1 MPDSPWRW
9 DGSHGRGE
17 SVFRTGFLER
27 DAPEAWLAETAGRR
41 PAGRG
46 NPQDP
51 QRRSAS
57 GMGLQNNEM
66 NDSPMMTPISRRVGW
81 LLLTATLWAVLT
93 GRAQEVPA
101 PGDLEIRATVAQA
114 MVTLDTDEQAALVR
128 GLADNPAPLTLE
140 LLSRWKEGGVH
151 LYESQEGERVPVVLN
166 DDADADGL
174 QSAVRV
180 IDLTPLTDAAGQPVR
195 LLASDLEL
203 AETDS
208 NLRRAMKDVADM
220 AALTDPDPRRRRQA
234 AQDIGLAQDTEK
246 LETLMRA
253 RASESDRQ
261 VARALDEAVA
271 LVQLRSETP
280 ADRIAGCA
288 TLGRLGSIP
297 GQDALKS
304 VLQEATDA
312 GDQELA
318 QAATTALADIARHV
332 KTVNT
337 VGTVFRGLSAGS
349 ILLVAAIGL
358 AITFGLMG
366 VINMAHGE
374 LIVVGAYTTY
384 IVQNLFGSGLQLS
397 PFGFTLRLPGLG
409 AEGSTYQLYFAAALP
424 LSFLV
429 AALVGIALERSVIRF
444 LYKRPLESLLATW
457 GVSLVLQQL
466 FRLTFGANNVQV
478 DSPAWLSG
486 NWTVNDVVF
495 GWNRLFVIAFAALI
509 ILLTWAA
516 LNKTP
521 LGLLIR
527 AVMQNREMAA
537 CMGVRTERVNML
549 TFGFGSGLA
558 GLAGAFL
565 SQIGNVGPGLGQ
577 DYIVDAF
584 MTVVVGGVGNIFGT
598 VISALG
604 IGMLNQ
610 SLQQILGNPVL
621 GKILV
626 LGAIILFLQ
635 WKPAGL
641 FVTRSRSLEN

>member
-1 MPDSPWRW
+1 MARTGEFFEMIQTRQASKGWRW
-9 DGSHGRGE
+9 I
-17 SVFRTGFLER
+17 V
-27 DAPEAWLAETAGRR
+27 TALFAMWMAAAA
-41 PAGRG
+41 AG
-46 NPQDP
+46 
-51 QRRSAS
+51 A
-57 GMGLQNNEM
+57 L
-66 NDSPMMTPISRRVGW
+66 
-81 LLLTATLWAVLT
+81 
-93 GRAQEVPA
+93 A
-101 PGDLEIRATVAQA
+101 PGEKEIRETVAQA
-114 MVTLDTDEQAALVR
+114 MVTLDTDEQSALIR
-128 GLADNPAPLTLE
+128 GLAVRPAPLTLD
-140 LLSRWKEGGVH
+140 LLARWKEGGFYIH
-151 LYESQEGERVPVVLN
+151 DTPEGERVPVVLN
-166 DDADADGL
+166 DDADADGA
-174 QSAVRV
+174 QSAVRLA
-180 IDLTPLTDAAGQPVR
+180 DLEPLKDADGQPLR
-195 LLASDLEL
+195 LQASELEL

-220 AALTDPDPRRRRQA
+220 AALTNPDPRRRRQA
-234 AQDIGLAQDTEK
+234 AQDIGLEQNLDK
-246 LETLMRA
+246 LEVLKTA
-253 RASESDRQ
+253 RASEGDRH
-261 VARALDEAVA
+261 VVRALDEAIA
-271 LVQLRSETP
+271 LVQLRSDAPDE
-280 ADRIAGCA
+280 RRAGCD

-297 GQDALKS
+297 AQDALKS
-304 VLQEATDA
+304 VLAEATAA
-312 GDQELA
+312 GDEGLA
-318 QAATTALADIARHV
+318 QAANDALARIGRHV
-332 KTVNT
+332 KAVNT
-337 VGTVFRGLSAGS
+337 VGTLFRGLSAGS

-384 IVQNLFGSGLQLS
+384 IVQNLFGTGMQLS
-397 PFGFTLRLPGLG
+397 PFGFTIRLPGLG
-409 AEGSTYQLYFAAALP
+409 AEGNLYQLYFAAALP

-486 NWTVNDVVF
+486 NWTVNDVLF
-495 GWNRLFVIAFAALI
+495 GWNRVFVIAFAALI

-537 CMGVRTERVNML
+537 CMGVKTEKVNML

-635 WKPAGL
+635 WRPAGI
-641 FVTRSRSLEN
+641 FVTRSRSLES